1 MSNHSSVHWNAWV
14 WIQEQSWFQ
23 DPFLHIFYWEKTERF
38 FLSVMLFSGFYYLI
52 CLLKNRMTDNI
63 IMIRNK
69 PKLKIS
75 RYSIPVPILFP
86 SCCIISCYLFLFMW
100 KSMHKTWICIPFIQE
115 AFSQERGRKW
125 KVDTTSVVTD
135 SKNAL
140 IKLRKTSK
148 NPN

>member
-86 SCCIISCYLFLFMW
+86 FLLYNKLLFIFIHVKKHAQNMNLHSFHTGGFFAGKRKKMKSWYNFSCYRF
-100 KSMHKTWICIPFIQE
+100 
-115 AFSQERGRKW
+115 
-125 KVDTTSVVTD
+125 
-135 SKNAL
+135 
-140 IKLRKTSK
+140 
-148 NPN
+148 